1 MTKLDKQALE
11 TITGGAGAVPVLPLG
26 PRLPNGQAP
35 PKYSAPWWDA
45 VRSGG
50 IGK

>member
-1 MTKLDKQALE
+1 MTKLDNQSLE
-11 TITGGAGAVPVLPLG
+11 TVTGGVAVLPIQPPG

-45 VRSGG
+45 VRSSR